1 MFRGGRG
8 GSRYDNFR
16 ARIQNTSRPPSM
28 HVDDFVAME
37 SGRGRGRGRGGQ
49 SPLNDRSNAR
59 PSIRKVG
66 KGELRGRRGRLRW
79 RGQGWEVTFKLPF
92 YCETHNT

>member
-8 GSRYDNFR
+8 GQRYDNFR

-28 HVDDFVAME
+28 HVDDYVAME

-49 SPLNDRSNAR
+49 STVNDRSTSR
-59 PSIRKVG
+59 PTVRKVSNAVLFPPESNAQG
-66 KGELRGRRGRLRW
+66 VCRRGR
-79 RGQGWEVTFKLPF
+79 K
-92 YCETHNT
+92 

>member
-8 GSRYDNFR
+8 GARYDNFR
-16 ARIQNTSRPPSM
+16 ARTQNTSRPPSM

-49 SPLNDRSNAR
+49 STLNDRSAAR

-66 KGELRGRRGRLRW
+66 EEQKKREGEAIRHTLDSNSCSTCTSIC
-79 RGQGWEVTFKLPF
+79 GQ
-92 YCETHNT
+92 

>member
-8 GSRYDNFR
+8 NARYDNFR

-49 SPLNDRSNAR
+49 SPLNDRSAAR

-66 KGELRGRRGRLRW
+66 KG
-79 RGQGWEVTFKLPF
+79 GW
-92 YCETHNT
+92 